1 MDESPWLSKQELKSA
16 DQKLEQAKAEAVRAA
31 QKALDDMKR
40 MGVIEGK
47 IESIAR
53 TLESYQTELHILSS
67 ELNGE
72 ATFDREFGLSSEP
85 RFYREEKATIG
96 GACKTERP
104 FARAPNLA
112 TSTGAYLLG
121 LMPPELVAK
130 LGIDIPTVRRD
141 PHYFL
146 PTTDG
151 RSLLFGC
158 GMRRLLYC
166 RGGRPAWT

>member
-96 GACKTERP
+96 G
-104 FARAPNLA
+104 
-112 TSTGAYLLG
+112 
-121 LMPPELVAK
+121 
-130 LGIDIPTVRRD
+130 
-141 PHYFL
+141 
-146 PTTDG
+146 
-151 RSLLFGC
+151 
-158 GMRRLLYC
+158 
-166 RGGRPAWT
+166 